1 MPTTITASAQAPLIK
16 EFIRGGT
23 YVFDVTVTNSDG
35 SPFNL
40 TGATVFVTF
49 NTSQTPAVDPTDS
62 SAALKASTNSFTAPL
77 TGIALITVSSTA
89 TAALAEGT
97 YYYDLKVI
105 DGNGNSIPIGKNR
118 VLVKDGITTR
128 TS

>member
-1 MPTTITASAQAPLIK
+1 MPTIITASPQAPLIK

-23 YVFDVTVTNSDG
+23 YTFAVTVTNTDG

-40 TGATVFVTF
+40 TGCTVFLTF
-49 NTSQTPAVDPTDS
+49 NTSSTPPVDATDS
-62 SAALKASTNSFTAPL
+62 TAALKASTTSGT
-77 TGIALITVSSTA
+77 TGGLASITVSASA

-105 DGNGNSIPIGKNR
+105 DGAGNSTPIGKNR
-118 VLVKDGITTR
+118 VLVKDNIGTR